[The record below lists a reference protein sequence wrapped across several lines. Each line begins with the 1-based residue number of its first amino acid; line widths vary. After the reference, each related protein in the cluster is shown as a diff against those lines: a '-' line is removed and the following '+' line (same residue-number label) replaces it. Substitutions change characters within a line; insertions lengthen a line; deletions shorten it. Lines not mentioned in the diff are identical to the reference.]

1 MDSKLKIIVITL
13 FCITFFVS
21 SVFTFLI
28 IVTKSSNVKGEPPP
42 LKPINHLNILLLLDL
57 SDRVQEKVNYG
68 QSQRDILIIQE
79 LLKVF
84 SQAVK
89 RKLYIKSKDKFQ
101 IVVIPQ
107 ETNPNFSDLV
117 DAFTID
123 MSKFKMREKKGML
136 KSSTESLIQKSKELY
151 QRVGKLNRYS
161 GADIWKFF
169 KEDIRLYIEDG
180 KEYQNL
186 VVLLTDGYM
195 FAKNN
200 KCRLSNRFTFIMR
213 WNLWRFR
220 NKFDWETE
228 FDSGDYG
235 LIKTDTQLPNTK
247 VLLLEFKPETEFN
260 NEFQILSKY
269 WTKWFNEMN
278 VSQVEMYKSYNDFSK
293 LKDQIINFAMDKK

>member
-13 FCITFFVS
+13 LCITIFVS

-28 IVTKSSNVKGEPPP
+28 IVAKSSDVGSQP
-42 LKPINHLNILLLLDL
+42 LPVKPINHLNILILLDL

-101 IVVIPQ
+101 LVVIPQ

-123 MSKFKMREKKGML
+123 MSKFKMREKKEML
-136 KSSTESLIQKSKELY
+136 KSSTESLIQKSKDLY
-151 QRVGKLNRYS
+151 QRVEKLNRYS

-169 KEDIRLYIEDG
+169 KEDIRLYIENEN
-180 KEYQNL
+180 EYQNI

-213 WNLWRFR
+213 WNLWQFR

-247 VLLLEFKPETEFN
+247 VLLLEFQPETEFN